1 MRKINENFHIFH
13 IQKRIVS
20 AETICRNRVF
30 YSMGSCGV
38 VFGGDIV
45 AAILQQAAKQP
56 QQHIKGNKIQ
66 KQIRVINAIIN
77 GGPGQ

>member
-1 MRKINENFHIFH
+1 MRCFLDKFL
-13 IQKRIVS
+13 QL
-20 AETICRNRVF
+20 F

-38 VFGGDIV
+38 VFGGDIL
-45 AAILQQAAKQP
+45 AATLQQAARHP

-66 KQIRVINAIIN
+66 KQIRVTNAIIN

>member
-1 MRKINENFHIFH
+1 M
-13 IQKRIVS
+13 
-20 AETICRNRVF
+20 F
-30 YSMGSCGV
+30 YSIGSCGV

-66 KQIRVINAIIN
+66 KQIRVTNAIIN